1 MSKKYPGGI
10 LSKTA
15 PVPSGAF
22 QNSTASGIWNM
33 EDVET
38 FRQQGI
44 WPTAGNASPDS
55 FIENLFS
62 TFNYVGEGASAGN
75 TVNNGIDLA
84 TNGGLVWAKIRNTTQ
99 DHYLF
104 DTARGGGPYLST
116 NTTSANTN
124 ASNYVNGVAYSG
136 SRYVL
141 SADVAGLQTSTN
153 GTTWTTISGNTS
165 TLKWSNVYYLG
176 GRFVAIA
183 PSRQQVAHSTDG
195 TTWTLV
201 TVNASASFDRLL
213 FANSRYM
220 LVATNS
226 ATTWASAD
234 NCATWSS
241 GNVSTAVN
249 GSPNGWA
256 SYGNG
261 FVVVGGNYFNTPA
274 YSTDGINWTTHSGYF
289 SSGVTGIHSFPGA
302 NIAFIQVGY
311 TNYYY
316 TTNGANWNTAVTGSG
331 GLWFSQLAYAPA
343 TGRFYLHKYGFS
355 GGEGSTAYT
364 STNGT
369 SWTDVGSPPTGNSIP
384 GIGSDGTT
392 FHIGSY
398 TSTYYTSPTG
408 ATWTTRT
415 GSVSDS
421 SSTLTTNGRLFIISG
436 NGQFTTNTDVTNTG
450 TWTTTSLPSVSQIN
464 YTTTGFQLTTNA
476 ATSTTYDYVSWT
488 FRKQPKFFDVVTYTG
503 NGTARTIAHNL
514 GSAPGFIIVK
524 ELTVGSTNWCC
535 YHRALDTPQ
544 SKNLY
549 LSAGDAAGASNFWN
563 NTSPTSTVFSLGTSD
578 QVNGNTQQ
586 YVAYLFAHDAGGFG
600 VNGDQNVISCGS
612 FDVDGNGDA
621 TVNLGYEPQWVL
633 IKNYEANNSNW
644 AVFDNLRGMPVGN
657 TNVARLFPNTTS
669 AESSSVDYN
678 VSPTST
684 GFKAKST
691 GYAGSSTTNGFIYV
705 AIRRGPM
712 KVPTVGTSVFLPT
725 ARTGTGS
732 ATTITTGFPVD
743 SVWSSQRAGAYRAV
757 FDRQRPLGVS
767 LFQNVSSAE
776 ASAYTDAL
784 TGFDINTGIKVG
796 ADGTWGGLN
805 LNTSPN
811 ITYSFRRA
819 PGFFDQVYGTG
830 TGANVNM
837 SHNLGVIPELI
848 IVRSRNQVSN
858 WQVGF
863 WGGGGSNA
871 ARTLALNVTNASMQ
885 SSTWSDTA
893 TSTTFATR
901 GNAWIELFDQSTI
914 TYVAYLFASCPGVSK
929 VGSYTGTGTTLQI
942 NCAFTTGARF
952 VMIKRTDSTG
962 DWYIWDTARGI
973 IGGNDPYFL
982 LNSTNAEVT
991 NTDYIDPIST
1001 GFELSSTAP
1010 AAINASGGT
1019 YIFLAIA

>member
-1 MSKKYPGGI
+1 M
-10 LSKTA
+10 
-15 PVPSGAF
+15 AF
-22 QNSTASGIWNM
+22 SPKLLQQGASGGGPKNYI
-33 EDVET
+33 EDV
-38 FRQQGI
+38 
-44 WPTAGNASPDS
+44 
-55 FIENLFS
+55 FS
-62 TFNYVGEGASAGN
+62 TTNYTGEGASVGN

-84 TNGGLVWAKIRNTTQ
+84 TNGGLVWAKVRDTTQ
-99 DHYLF
+99 SHYLF
-104 DTARGGGPYLST
+104 DTARGTGPYLST
-116 NTTSANTN
+116 DLTNANTS

-141 SADVAGLQTSTN
+141 SADVEGLQTSTD

-176 GRFVAIA
+176 SRFVAIA
-183 PSRQQVAHSTDG
+183 PSRQQIAHSTDG

-241 GNVSTAVN
+241 GNVSSAVN

-274 YSTDGINWTTHSGYF
+274 YSTDGINWTTHSGSF
-289 SSGVTGIHSFPGA
+289 NSGVTGIFSFPGA

-311 TNYYY
+311 TTFYY
-316 TTNGANWNTAVTGSG
+316 TTNGANWNTAVSGSG
-331 GLWFSQLAYAPA
+331 GLWFTQMAYAPA

-355 GGEGSTAYT
+355 GGESSTAYS

-421 SSTLTTNGRLFIISG
+421 SSTLTTNGRLFIISN

-450 TWTTTSLPSVSQIN
+450 TWNTTSLPSVSQIN
-464 YTTTGFQLTTNA
+464 YTTTGFQLTNNA
-476 ATSTTYDYVSWT
+476 ATSTTYNYVSWT

-503 NGTARTIAHNL
+503 NGTAGRLLPHSLGCEVGFAVVKRIDSGTNWEAQHRSLDLSSNKGMYLNNGDALATHNNVWNSTAATSTNLVL
-514 GSAPGFIIVK
+514 GSHA
-524 ELTVGSTNWCC
+524 
-535 YHRALDTPQ
+535 D
-544 SKNLY
+544 
-549 LSAGDAAGASNFWN
+549 
-563 NTSPTSTVFSLGTSD
+563 
-578 QVNGNTQQ
+578 VNGVGGT
-586 YVAYLFAHDAGGFG
+586 YVAYLFAHNGGGFG
-600 VNGDQNVISCGS
+600 VSGNENVISCGS

-621 TVNLGYEPQWVL
+621 TVNLGYEPQWVM
-633 IKNYEANNSNW
+633 IKNYEASNSNW

-691 GYAGSSTTNGFIYV
+691 GYAGSSSTNGFIYV

-712 KVPTVGTSVFLPT
+712 KVPTLGTSVFLPT
-725 ARTGTGS
+725 ARTGTGTN
-732 ATTITTGFPVD
+732 TTITTGFPVD
-743 SVWSSQRAGAYRAV
+743 SVWSSQRAGAYRGV
-757 FDRQRPLGVS
+757 FDRLRPLGVA

-776 ASAYTDAL
+776 STAYTDAI

-796 ADGTWGGLN
+796 ADNTWGGLN
-805 LNTSPN
+805 INTSPN
-811 ITYSFRRA
+811 ITYFFRRA
-819 PGFFDQVYGTG
+819 PGFFDQVLGTG

-848 IVRSRNQVSN
+848 IVRSRNQTSN
-858 WQVGF
+858 WQVAF
-863 WGGGGSNA
+863 WGGGGASA
-871 ARTLALNVTNASMQ
+871 ARTLALNVTNASMA
-885 SSTWSDTA
+885 STTWSDTA
-893 TSTTFATR
+893 NASTFATR
-901 GNAWIELFDQSTI
+901 GTAWIELFDQSTI
-914 TYVAYLFASCPGVSK
+914 TYIAYLFATCPGVSK
-929 VGSYTGTGTTLQI
+929 VGSYIGTGTTLQI
-942 NCAFTTGARF
+942 DCGFTAGARF
-952 VMIKRTDSTG
+952 VMIKRSDSTG
-962 DWYIWDTARGI
+962 DWYVWDTARGI

-991 NTDYIDPIST
+991 NTDYIDSYSP

-1010 AAINASGGT
+1010 AAINANGGT
-1019 YIFLAIA
+1019 FIFLAIA

>member
-15 PVPSGAF
+15 PVPSGPY
-22 QNSTASGIWNM
+22 QSDSASGIWNM

-44 WPTAGNASPDS
+44 WPTVGNANPSS
-55 FIENLFS
+55 YIENLFS

-84 TNGGLVWAKIRNTTQ
+84 TNGGLVWAKLRNTTQ

-124 ASNYVNGVAYSG
+124 AGNYVNGVAYSG

-183 PSRQQVAHSTDG
+183 PARQQIAHSTDG

-241 GNVSTAVN
+241 GNVSSAVN

-274 YSTDGINWTTHSGYF
+274 YSTDGINWTTHSGSF

-311 TNYYY
+311 TTYYY

-415 GSVSDS
+415 GIVSDS

-464 YTTTGFQLTTNA
+464 YTTTGFQLTNSA
-476 ATSTTYDYVSWT
+476 GTSTTYDYVSWT
-488 FRKQPKFFDVVTYTG
+488 FRKQPKFFDIVTYTG
-503 NGTARTIAHNL
+503 NGSAQNISHNL
-514 GSAPGFIIVK
+514 GSTPGCIMVKRTDAVGNWIVWHRSLNQQTGFLNL
-524 ELTVGSTNWCC
+524 EASAAASTNVE
-535 YHRALDTPQ
+535 Y
-544 SKNLY
+544 
-549 LSAGDAAGASNFWN
+549 WN
-563 NTSPTSTVFSLGTSD
+563 NTAPTSSVFSVGPISGT
-578 QVNGNTQQ
+578 NGNGAT
-586 YVAYLFAHDAGGFG
+586 YVAYIFAHNAGGFG
-600 VNGDQNVISCGS
+600 INGDQNVISCGA
-612 FDVDGNGDA
+612 FDVDGSGNA
-621 TVNLGYEPQWVL
+621 TVELGYEPQWVL
-633 IKNYEANNSNW
+633 MKNWEAGDVW
-644 AVFDNLRGMPVGN
+644 GVYDNMRGMPVGN
-657 TNVARLFPNTTS
+657 TNVARLFANSTA
-669 AESSSVDYN
+669 AEGNSSDYN
-678 VSPTST
+678 VSPTAT
-684 GFKAKST
+684 GFTAKAT
-691 GYAGSSTTNGFIYV
+691 GFTNSIYNGFIYM

-712 KVPTVGTSVFLPT
+712 KVPTLGTSVFSVNAYDGGT
-725 ARTGTGS
+725 AGRSFNLGFVPDTLLTMRRNTGNFNILQSRLIGRNYTFANDTSAELGGQSGIPLWDAPGKTISLSTASSVTGWNGSGSSYVNQAFVRAPRFYDVVCYTGTGVAGRTVTHNLTVVPELMIVKIRSLGYAWRVYS
-732 ATTITTGFPVD
+732 ATL
-743 SVWSSQRAGAYRAV
+743 GATK
-757 FDRQRPLGVS
+757 S
-767 LFQNVSSAE
+767 LR
-776 ASAYTDAL
+776 
-784 TGFDINTGIKVG
+784 
-796 ADGTWGGLN
+796 
-805 LNTSPN
+805 LNTTDSEMLDN
-811 ITYSFRRA
+811 SIF
-819 PGFFDQVYGTG
+819 
-830 TGANVNM
+830 N
-837 SHNLGVIPELI
+837 
-848 IVRSRNQVSN
+848 
-858 WQVGF
+858 
-863 WGGGGSNA
+863 
-871 ARTLALNVTNASMQ
+871 
-885 SSTWSDTA
+885 DTA
-893 TSTTFATR
+893 PTSTVFSVGDSPQTNGSGQTLVAHLFAT
-901 GNAWIELFDQSTI
+901 
-914 TYVAYLFASCPGVSK
+914 CPGVSK
-929 VGSYTGTGTTLQI
+929 VGSYTGTGTTLQVP
-942 NCAFTTGARF
+942 CGFTTGARF
-952 VMIKRTDSTG
+952 VLIKRTDAQS
-962 DWYIWDTARGI
+962 DWYVWDTARGI
-973 IGGNDPYFL
+973 IGGNDPYL
-982 LNSTNAEVT
+982 LMNTADAEVT